1 MRVGFNPHKD
11 KKKEPND
18 FFHQVV
24 IPVYIPNQEGYFR
37 DSFAVLQYCLNSLF
51 LTSNSKTYF
60 SIIDNSSCT
69 EVRNYLDKLF
79 QEKKIHEIIHTTA
92 IGKIN
97 AILKGIVGHNFP
109 LVTISDADVLFL
121 NNWQSETY
129 NVFNAFPK
137 AGVVSTT
144 PNSRMVKHYTSSI
157 FIDTLFSNKVQFNE
171 VENPIAMQSF
181 AESIGNLTFFKKI
194 HLEKYLTIKSPN
206 NMKAVI
212 GAGHFVATYR
222 GDNFNKIKSKYSE
235 YSLGGDSVEIMLDKS
250 AIENDLWRLSTTNN
264 YTYHLGNTKEDWMEK
279 VFNSIQNETNL
290 DFQVPELKSISYNKF
305 LLSFKINFLGKILFK
320 KSIWKLFLQFK
331 GLKKID
337 SNNY

>member
-1 MRVGFNPHKD
+1 MRLGFNPHKD
-11 KKKEPND
+11 KKINTND
-18 FFHQVV
+18 FFHQVI
-24 IPVYIPNQEGYFR
+24 IPVYIPNQEGYFK
-37 DSFAVLQYCLNSLF
+37 DSFTVLQYCLNSLF

-69 EVRNYLDKLF
+69 EVRDYLDKLF

-92 IGKIN
+92 IGKLN
-97 AILKGIVGHNFP
+97 AILKGIVGHNFT

-157 FIDTLFSNKVQFNE
+157 FIDTLFSKKLHFSK
-171 VENPIAMQSF
+171 VENPKAMKEF
-181 AESIGNLTFFKKI
+181 AESIKNSNFFKDI
-194 HLEKYLTIKSPN
+194 HLQKYLTVSSREN
-206 NMKAVI
+206 CKAVI

-222 GDNFNKIKSKYSE
+222 GDIFNKIKSKYSE
-235 YSLGGDSVEIMLDKS
+235 YSLGGDSEEIILDKS

-279 VFNSIQNETNL
+279 VFNSIQNETNI

-305 LLSFKINFLGKILFK
+305 LLWFKINFLGKILFK